1 MEPSSPPGIA
11 LTIGTKN
18 HYLLSRQG
26 SRKGRI
32 LSTNPDDGRS
42 RQELAREKRERAA
55 AEGKSAM
62 AEIAARNAFIAKN
75 TLRLRELRLAKE
87 AAEREQEAALPP
99 EPVKKS
105 KKKRVSPA

>member
-1 MEPSSPPGIA
+1 
-11 LTIGTKN
+11 
-18 HYLLSRQG
+18 
-26 SRKGRI
+26 

-42 RQELAREKRERAA
+42 RQEIAREKRERAA